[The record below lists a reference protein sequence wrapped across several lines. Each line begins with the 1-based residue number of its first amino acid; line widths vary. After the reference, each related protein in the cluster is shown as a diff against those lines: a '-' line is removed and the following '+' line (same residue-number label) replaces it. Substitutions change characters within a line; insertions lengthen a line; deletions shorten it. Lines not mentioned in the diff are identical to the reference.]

1 MSLVSIISAQLINIS
16 SMKRLVAAWRL
27 VVGVWLPRD
36 FEMPLPNFV
45 AQYSLFAPDPPKV
58 AGLPPA
64 TPPEK
69 YQKPKRLSSR
79 VLVKHILRVRAQA
92 ARELAELLLEL
103 ENGGEVVA
111 QTWLA
116 EEFGGKVLQQ
126 IQQDGAEEQLTGRWV
141 KQGGTRSG
149 REVLQYL
156 KSKGARLGF
165 TAEEVGAVNASGV
178 DTEME

>member
-1 MSLVSIISAQLINIS
+1 
-16 SMKRLVAAWRL
+16 MKRLVAAWRL

-36 FEMPLPNFV
+36 FEMPLPSFV
-45 AQYSLFAPDPPKV
+45 AQYSLFAPDPPKI
-58 AGLPPA
+58 AGLPPT

-103 ENGGEVVA
+103 ENGEEVMA

-126 IQQDGAEEQLTGRWV
+126 SQQVGVEEQLTGWV

-149 REVLQYL
+149 REVIQYL

-165 TAEEVGAVNASGV
+165 IAGEVDDVNASGL

>member
-1 MSLVSIISAQLINIS
+1 
-16 SMKRLVAAWRL
+16 MKRLVAAWRL

-36 FEMPLPNFV
+36 FEMPLPKFV
-45 AQYSLFAPDPPKV
+45 AQYSSFAPDPPKI
-58 AGLPPA
+58 AGLPPT

-92 ARELAELLLEL
+92 ARELTELLLEL
-103 ENGGEVVA
+103 ENGEEVVA

-116 EEFGGKVLQQ
+116 EEFGGKILQQ
-126 IQQDGAEEQLTGRWV
+126 SQQDGEEELVTGWV
-141 KQGGTRSG
+141 KQGGARSG
-149 REVLQYL
+149 KEVIQYL
-156 KSKGARLGF
+156 KSKGARLRFATG
-165 TAEEVGAVNASGV
+165 EVGGNNVSGV